1 MNESSDH
8 IFSDARPNPVVSG
21 APLIRAMCE
30 EIGLR
35 EIVDRNVVWDRE
47 RCKLSPGERI
57 TVLVVNMLTTQNP
70 LYRVEES
77 FEVSDCELLFGE
89 GILGSDLNDDCLG
102 RGLDRLWEGGP
113 GKIFSMIVANA
124 LTREDVDRRFTHF
137 DTTTRTV
144 FGEYKEEIP
153 KTDEAPAGQEETPKK
168 RKPVQPKHGHSK
180 DHRPDLKQILFK
192 LFVNREGIPLFGEV
206 RDGNLSDKTANGEM
220 ISELCRLFGPEELK
234 KMVYVADSAL
244 VTGKNLMAMRERE
257 ISFLSRLPE
266 NYGASGTA
274 KTKAFTNEE
283 WIEIGRISERTQSAL
298 YRASEQEEEIDGHPY
313 RLVVYHS
320 SQLDRRK
327 EKSFATELTKEQE
340 RIVKAAG
347 LLGSQSFSCEA
358 DAKREAESF
367 LDQFKDAFHHVTA
380 SVLPREREIPRMAPG
395 RPKKGEEAQSETV
408 YVVSARPGERKIE
421 KVKAERQRRSTFTLI
436 TTLSKEEVPAGELLR
451 EYKEQ
456 STCERRFSFMKDPAF
471 IDGVFLKNR
480 ERVEA
485 LGYVMLLACL
495 VFSLLERRIRKAGK
509 PLTSAVRGKLKNPTG
524 QEILKHLA
532 GVQVVVT
539 GSKTRQI
546 LVPQSKQTAFREIL
560 SMAGIGFEAYTR
572 VPEPACRS
580 G

>member
-153 KTDEAPAGQEETPKK
+153 KTGEVPDGEETPKK
-168 RKPVQPKHGHSK
+168 KPVQPKHGHSK

-327 EKSFATELTKEQE
+327 EKSFETELTKEQE

-347 LLGSQSFSCEA
+347 LLGLQSFSCEA

-367 LDQFKDAFHHVTA
+367 LEQFKDAFHHVTA
-380 SVLPREREIPRMAPG
+380 SVLPREREIPRTAPG

-408 YVVSARPGERKIE
+408 YVVSARPGERKLE
-421 KVKAERQRRSTFTLI
+421 KMKAERQRRSTFTLI
-436 TTLSKEEVPAGELLR
+436 TTLSKEDVPAGELLR

-495 VFSLLERRIRKAGK
+495 VFSLLERRIRKAEK